1 MKPNNQPTDSIK
13 EAVLRTRA
21 TITSAFFFS
30 VLINLLM
37 LAPILFMLSLY
48 DRIIPSRSVPTLIAL
63 FLLVVFLLIIMGLL
77 MWVRSVMMFRMGT
90 RLDTVIN
97 ERIFNATVDYAS
109 GTRGRE
115 TTQPIEDLDHLRQFL
130 GGGALNGFFDLPMS
144 PVFLAILFLFHP
156 VLGYLGLAGGII
168 LLMVGV
174 INEVRTREPAMI
186 ASEQAIRERQ
196 MLTANLRNVEV
207 MEALGMRER
216 VFLRWRDQHEQ
227 TLGWQGVTQER
238 GAVLDSIS
246 KFVQIMIRPIILGA
260 AGYLA
265 IQQLVTPG
273 VIIAAAI
280 LAGKAIGPLGQVIG
294 NWKSLLGARAAYG
307 RLHALL
313 EAVPARPRQLSLPT
327 PKGRVQLAGVVAR
340 PPGAEHPV
348 LRGVSFEI
356 APGEALGVIGPS
368 AAGKSTLA
376 RVMLGVWPLMAGSV
390 RLDGADIS
398 LYNRDELGHHLG
410 YLPQDTELF
419 AGTIAENIGR
429 FNPMD
434 DALVVDAAKRAH
446 AHELISQLPNG
457 YNTKIGPGGLGLSG
471 GQRQRIGLARALYGD
486 PRLVILDE
494 PNASLDERGETALF
508 QALADLS
515 EAGCT
520 VVVISH
526 RPNMLKAVD
535 KVLVLKHGQVEAF
548 GPRDEILARVLKPKP
563 LSLPGGEQRLLKSA
577 DGGTEA
583 TQ

>member
-1 MKPNNQPTDSIK
+1 MNPNHRPTDSIK
-13 EAVLRTRA
+13 EALLRTRA
-21 TITSAFFFS
+21 TIISAGFFS
-30 VLINLLM
+30 LLINLLM

-48 DRIIPSRSVPTLIAL
+48 DRIIPSRSGPTLVAL

-77 MWVRSVMMFRMGT
+77 LWVRSTMLFRMGT
-90 RLDTVIN
+90 RLDTMIN
-97 ERIFNATVDYAS
+97 ERVFNATVDVAR
-109 GTRGRE
+109 GTGGKE
-115 TTQPIEDLDHLRQFL
+115 TTQPLEDLDHLRHFL
-130 GGGALNGFFDLPMS
+130 GGGALNGFFDLPMV
-144 PVFLAILFLFHP
+144 PIFLAIIFLFHP
-156 VLGYLGLAGGII
+156 VLGYLALTGGI
-168 LLMVGV
+168 LLLIIGV

-186 ASEQAIRERQ
+186 ASEQAIRERR

-207 MEALGMRER
+207 IEALGMRER
-216 VFLRWRDQHEQ
+216 IFQRWRDQHEQ
-227 TLGWQGVTQER
+227 TLGWQGITQER
-238 GAVLDSIS
+238 SASMESLSRFI
-246 KFVQIMIRPIILGA
+246 QIMIRPVILGA

-265 IQQLVTPG
+265 IQQLITPG

-294 NWKSLLGARAAYG
+294 NWKSLLSARAAYG

-313 EAVPARPRQLSLPT
+313 EIMPARQRQLSLPA
-327 PKGRVQLAGVVAR
+327 PEGRIQLAGVVAR

-356 APGEALGVIGPS
+356 TAGETLGVIGPS

-376 RVMLGVWPLMAGSV
+376 RVVLGIWPLMAGSV

-398 LYNRDELGHHLG
+398 LYNREELGHHIG

-429 FNPMD
+429 FNLMD
-434 DALVVDAAKRAH
+434 DALVVDAAVRAR

-457 YNTKIGPGGLGLSG
+457 YNTMIGPGGLGLSG
-471 GQRQRIGLARALYGD
+471 GQRQRIALARALYGD

-494 PNASLDERGETALF
+494 PNSSLDERGEKALF
-508 QALADLS
+508 EAMADLNA
-515 EAGCT
+515 AGCT
-520 VVVISH
+520 LIVISH

-548 GPRDEILARVLKPKP
+548 GPRDEVLSRVLKPKS
-563 LSLPGGEQRLLKSA
+563 LSLAGGTQRLLESA
-577 DGGTEA
+577 EGSNEA